1 MNDPR
6 EPNTSQEIAREPNTE
21 FLEEE
26 SANSAD
32 REPNTESVREPNT
45 KTDLD

>member
-1 MNDPR
+1 MSDPR
-6 EPNTSQEIAREPNTE
+6 EPNTSQETAREPNTE

-26 SANSAD
+26 SADSGD

-45 KTDLD
+45 EN